1 MSGNI
6 YVLGGAQTDFE
17 RNWSKEGKNVVAL
30 LKEVIEDG
38 LDSVG
43 LTYDDIARLNEQG
56 RVACFVGNF
65 VAEYYIN
72 QGHLGALLTEV
83 HPAFYG
89 VPSARYEAACASG
102 SVALDAGITK
112 LRAEDYDLVLVIG
125 WELMK
130 TVDSKTCGD
139 YLGRAALY
147 EEEAKGIDF
156 PFPKLF
162 GKLADETINKYE
174 LDEERYLNSLAKIS
188 VKNYENAKR
197 NPNSQTK
204 KWFMSE
210 QQARMRGTETNALVG
225 GRLGISDCSQVT
237 DGAAFVAIASEKFVE
252 EKFESTD
259 YPIVK
264 GWGHRVAPMQFE
276 KKIQDSH
283 DNTYI
288 LPWTRRA
295 ILDAYK
301 KANLNVNDIDFFE
314 THDCFTSS
322 EYVAISCFGITP
334 PGMEYEAIENGV
346 IAFDGQKPVNPSGG
360 LIGGGHPVG
369 ASGVRM
375 FLDLFKQISGKA
387 GSYQLE
393 KNNNGMMLNIGG
405 SGTTNYAFILGKK
418 EK

>member
-1 MSGNI
+1 MSDHV

-38 LDSVG
+38 LDNIG
-43 LTYDDIARLNEQG
+43 LTYDDITLLNEQG

-112 LRAEDYDLVLVIG
+112 IRAKDYDLVLVIG

-147 EEEAKGIDF
+147 DEEAKGIDF

-210 QQARMRGTETNALVG
+210 KQARMRGTETNSLVG
-225 GRLGISDCSQVT
+225 GKLGISDCSQVT
-237 DGAAFVAIASEKFVE
+237 DGAAFVAIASSKFVE

-283 DNTYI
+283 DSTYI

-295 ILDAYK
+295 ILDAYN
-301 KANLNVNDIDFFE
+301 KAHLNVNDIDFFE

-418 EK
+418 EE